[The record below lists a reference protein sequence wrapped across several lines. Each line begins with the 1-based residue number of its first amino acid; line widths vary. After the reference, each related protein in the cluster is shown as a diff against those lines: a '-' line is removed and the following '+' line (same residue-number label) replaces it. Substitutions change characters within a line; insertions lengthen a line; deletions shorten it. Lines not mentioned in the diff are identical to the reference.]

1 MKTPDSFIARLC
13 KTLVSNF
20 TSRKFLMTGFA
31 LWVEWA
37 VYWAVVQCIYTF
49 DKPEQL
55 TAFVSITQHF
65 QWTITTMLL
74 AYLGVQTAANF
85 SNTATQTAQN
95 LIQNSATN
103 VKSETKHTEVIID
116 ETAKNEN
123 LRHYKEEE

>member
-1 MKTPDSFIARLC
+1 
-13 KTLVSNF
+13 
-20 TSRKFLMTGFA
+20 MTGFA

-65 QWTITTMLL
+65 QWTIATMLL

-85 SNTATQTAQN
+85 SNTATQATQN
-95 LIQNSATN
+95 LIQNAATAIN
-103 VKSETKHTEVIID
+103 TKAESVETIHQDFQTTELHERYD
-116 ETAKNEN
+116 D
-123 LRHYKEEE
+123 R